1 MIKDKVTP
9 MMAQYLT
16 IKEENPDCL
25 LFFRLGDFYEMFFED
40 AKTCSRE
47 LEITLTGKDCG
58 LEERAPMC
66 GVPFHAADTYIA
78 RLVEKGYKVAICEQ
92 IEDPKQAKGL
102 VKRGIVRIVTPGTI
116 LEGATVKEGKN
127 NYIGSIV
134 KNGLDYG
141 LSICDVTTGEWQCT
155 HITGEQSKRKL
166 LDELA
171 KFAPVECLLE
181 ESVYEDEEFKAFL
194 KERLHCLAERT
205 EPSTLDVNLA
215 EQLLLKHF
223 KLMNLGGM
231 GLSKGEVDT
240 LATSSLLAY
249 LQETQK
255 TDLSHLMHVTLYNVD
270 AYMLLDIAT
279 RRNLELT
286 ETLREK
292 RRKGSLLWVLDH
304 TKTAMGSRYIRKC
317 IEQPLIHVEEI
328 NERLDA
334 TEELKNDPLLRA
346 DLMDALSDIY
356 DIERLMSKVSYGTC
370 NAKDLIALKQSLK
383 MLPPIKQLIKD
394 MQSSGLKN
402 LHEHMDEMADIYG
415 LIDRAIEEDAPLSVR
430 EGGLIKTGYHEN
442 VDHLRQ
448 VKEKGASWIME
459 IEAREREKTGIK
471 NLKIKYNKVFG
482 YFLEVTQS
490 YLSQVPDY
498 FIRKQTLANC
508 ERYITEELKKVED
521 EVLGAEEK
529 LNTLEYQLFTDVRE
543 KVLAQMHRLLGVSH
557 QVAILDMFCSLA
569 DVADT
574 YQYVKPKVGKAY
586 DLSIKEGRHPVVEK
600 MLGSQGFIANDV
612 ELHQKDAQMMLL
624 TGPNMAGKS
633 TYMRQVALIVLMAQI
648 GSFVPAQS
656 AEIGAVDR
664 IFTRV
669 GASDDLASGQST
681 FMVEMMEVANILH
694 HATAKSLLILDEI
707 GRGTSTLDGLSIAWS
722 IIEHITGKVKAKTLF
737 ATHYHELTALE
748 GQIDVLKNYCVAV
761 KEMGEDII
769 FLHKIVP
776 GSVDHS
782 YGIQVAKLAGV
793 PTEVLTRAK
802 DILNALD
809 SEEKQIVI
817 TKEVK
822 VVESVTSIEDHE
834 QVEKSVDSLE
844 EAEKVAEEKVAFES
858 HSKAK
863 GKKKITH
870 EPEDF
875 GQLNLFASPKT
886 DELVQMIK
894 DIDVMHTTPFEALEL
909 LYKLQKKV
917 Q

>member
-16 IKEENPDCL
+16 IKEANPDCI

-66 GVPFHAADTYIA
+66 GVPFHAADNYIA
-78 RLVEKGYKVAICEQ
+78 RLVEKGYKVAVCEQ
-92 IEDPKQAKGL
+92 VEDPKATKGL
-102 VKRGIVRIVTPGTI
+102 VKRDIVRIVTPGTI

-134 KNGLDYG
+134 QLGLDYG
-141 LSICDVTTGEWQCT
+141 LSICDVTTGEWLT
-155 HITGEQSKRKL
+155 TTISGEQNKRKL

-171 KFAPVECLLE
+171 KFSPVECLLE
-181 ESVYEDEEFKAFL
+181 ESVYEDEDVQSFL
-194 KERLHCLAERT
+194 KERLHCLTEKI
-205 EPSTLDVNLA
+205 EPSTLDPILG
-215 EQLLLKHF
+215 EKLLLKHF
-223 KLMNLGGM
+223 HLLNLGGM
-231 GLSKGEVDT
+231 GLTSGKVDT
-240 LATSSLLAY
+240 LSVASLLAY

-255 TDLSHLMHVTLYNVD
+255 TDLSHLMHVSLYNVD

-317 IEQPLIHVEEI
+317 IEQPLIHVKEI
-328 NERLDA
+328 NARLDA
-334 TEELKNDPLLRA
+334 TEELKNDPMGRA
-346 DLMDALSDIY
+346 DLMEALSDIY

-383 MLPPIKQLIKD
+383 MLPSIKSMLSNRTSEGLI
-394 MQSSGLKN
+394 Q
-402 LHEHMDEMADIYG
+402 LHENMDEMFDIYK
-415 LIDRAIEEDAPLSVR
+415 LIEESIEEDAPLSVR
-430 EGGLIKTGYHEN
+430 EGKIIKSGYHET

-448 VKEKGASWIME
+448 VKDKGASWLME
-459 IEAREREKTGIK
+459 IEAKEKEKTGIK

-490 YLSQVPDY
+490 YKDLVPNY

-508 ERYITEELKKVED
+508 ERYITEELKQVED
-521 EVLGAEEK
+521 EVLGADEK
-529 LNTLEYQLFTDVRE
+529 LNNLEYQLFSEVRE
-543 KVLAQMHRLLGVSH
+543 KVLEEMHRLLGVSH
-557 QVAILDMFCSLA
+557 QIAILDMFCSFA
-569 DVADT
+569 DVADV
-574 YQYVKPKVGKAY
+574 YQYVKPIVNESY
-586 DLSIKEGRHPVVEK
+586 TIDIKEGRHPVVEK
-600 MLGSQGFIANDV
+600 MLGGQSFISNDV
-612 ELHQKDAQMMLL
+612 TLNQDDSQMMLL

-648 GSFVPAQS
+648 GSFVPAEYAQ
-656 AEIGAVDR
+656 IGAVDR

-694 HATAKSLLILDEI
+694 HATPKSLLILDEI

-722 IIEHITGKVKAKTLF
+722 IIEHITSEIHAKTLF
-737 ATHYHELTALE
+737 ATHYHELTVLE
-748 GQIDVLKNYCVAV
+748 DQIRVLKNYCVAV
-761 KEMGEDII
+761 KEVGEDII

-793 PTEVLTRAK
+793 PTKVLDRAK
-802 DILNALD
+802 ALLQTLD
-809 SEEKQIVI
+809 SDDQKKIITDQAKDSLQTQEATTVKEEISNSQVFDAKEHHHTEKVELKSTSHSPKRKVDAHRTDFNQLDLFGHPETDEVI
-817 TKEVK
+817 QMLKEV
-822 VVESVTSIEDHE
+822 
-834 QVEKSVDSLE
+834 
-844 EAEKVAEEKVAFES
+844 
-858 HSKAK
+858 
-863 GKKKITH
+863 
-870 EPEDF
+870 
-875 GQLNLFASPKT
+875 
-886 DELVQMIK
+886 
-894 DIDVMHTTPFEALEL
+894 DVMHTTPFEALEL
-909 LYKLQKKV
+909 LYTLQKKV
-917 Q
+917 R

>member
-1 MIKDKVTP
+1 MLKDKVTP

-16 IKEENPDCL
+16 IKEENPDCI

-66 GVPFHAADTYIA
+66 GVPFHAADNYIA
-78 RLVEKGYKVAICEQ
+78 RLVEKGYKVAVCEQ
-92 IEDPKQAKGL
+92 VEDPKAAKGL
-102 VKRGIVRIVTPGTI
+102 VKRDIVRIVTPGTI

-127 NYIGSIV
+127 NYIASIV
-134 KNGLDYG
+134 GNGFKYG
-141 LSICDVTTGEWQCT
+141 LSICDVTTGEWLTTQ
-155 HITGEQSKRKL
+155 IEGEQNKRKL

-171 KFAPVECLLE
+171 KFSPVECLLE
-181 ESVYEDEEFKAFL
+181 ASVYEDEEVRNFL
-194 KERLHCLAERT
+194 KERLHCLT
-205 EPSTLDVNLA
+205 EQTESSTLDVTLA

-223 KLMNLGGM
+223 HLLSLGGM
-231 GLSKGEVDT
+231 GLSSGEVDM
-240 LATSSLLAY
+240 LATASLLAY
-249 LQETQK
+249 LKETQR
-255 TDLSHLMHVTLYNVD
+255 TDLSHLMHVSLYNVD

-304 TKTAMGSRYIRKC
+304 TKTSMGSRYIRKC

-328 NERLDA
+328 NERLNA
-334 TEELKNDPLLRA
+334 TEELKNNPLLRA
-346 DLMDALSDIY
+346 DFMEALSNIY

-383 MLPPIKQLIKD
+383 ALPEIKALLKD
-394 MQSSGLKN
+394 MTASGLVHLYEN
-402 LHEHMDEMADIYG
+402 MDVMSDIYA
-415 LIDRAIEEDAPLSVR
+415 LIERAIEEEAPLSVR
-430 EGGLIKTGYHEN
+430 EGGLIKNGYNEQ
-442 VDHLRQ
+442 VDYLRQ
-448 VKEKGASWIME
+448 AKEKGASWLME
-459 IEAREREKTGIK
+459 IEAKEREKTGIK

-490 YLSQVPDY
+490 YNHLVPDY

-508 ERYITEELKKVED
+508 ERYITEELKKVEE
-521 EVLGAEEK
+521 EVLGAEDK
-529 LNTLEYQLFTDVRE
+529 LNTLEYQLFTEVRE
-543 KVLAQMHRLLGVSH
+543 NVLGEMHRLLGVSH
-557 QVAILDMFCSLA
+557 QIAILDMFCSFA
-569 DVADT
+569 DVADE
-574 YQYVKPKVGKAY
+574 YHYVKPNVTEGY
-586 DLSIKEGRHPVVEK
+586 DLEIKEGRHPVVEK
-600 MLGSQGFIANDV
+600 MLGSQSFISNDV
-612 ELHQKDAQMMLL
+612 SLNQKESQMMLL

-648 GSFVPAQS
+648 GSFVPAES
-656 AEIGAVDR
+656 ATIGAVDR

-722 IIEHITGKVKAKTLF
+722 IIEHITGNIGAKTLF
-737 ATHYHELTALE
+737 ATHYHELTVLE
-748 GQIDVLKNYCVAV
+748 ESIDVLKNYCVSV

-793 PTEVLTRAK
+793 PNVVLNRAK
-802 DILNALD
+802 ELLITLD
-809 SEEKQIVI
+809 SKEKQIVI

-822 VVESVTSIEDHE
+822 SVKDTS
-834 QVEKSVDSLE
+834 QVIDKACELEKVSEGE
-844 EAEKVAEEKVAFES
+844 EIQQVAEEVKPLEVAE
-858 HSKAK
+858 HSKRARQ
-863 GKKKITH
+863 H
-870 EPEDF
+870 ENKAYN
-875 GQLNLFASPKT
+875 QLDLFTNQAS
-886 DELVQMIK
+886 DEVIQMLRGL
-894 DIDVMHTTPFEALEL
+894 DVMHTTPFEALEL
-909 LYKLQKKV
+909 LYALQKKV
-917 Q
+917 R

>member
-1 MIKDKVTP
+1 MLKDKVTP

-16 IKEENPDCL
+16 IKEENPDCI

-66 GVPFHAADTYIA
+66 GVPFHAADNYIA
-78 RLVEKGYKVAICEQ
+78 RLVEKGYKVAVCEQ
-92 IEDPKQAKGL
+92 VEDPKAAKGL
-102 VKRGIVRIVTPGTI
+102 VKRDIVRIVTPGTI

-127 NYIGSIV
+127 NYIASIV
-134 KNGLDYG
+134 GNGFKYG
-141 LSICDVTTGEWQCT
+141 LSICDVTTGEWLTTQ
-155 HITGEQSKRKL
+155 IEGEQNKRKL

-171 KFAPVECLLE
+171 KFSPVECLLE
-181 ESVYEDEEFKAFL
+181 ASVYEDEEVRNFL
-194 KERLHCLAERT
+194 KERLHCLT
-205 EPSTLDVNLA
+205 EQTESSTLDVTLA

-223 KLMNLGGM
+223 HLLSLGGM
-231 GLSKGEVDT
+231 GLSSGEVDM
-240 LATSSLLAY
+240 LATASLLAY
-249 LQETQK
+249 LKETQR
-255 TDLSHLMHVTLYNVD
+255 TDLSHLMHVSLYNVD

-304 TKTAMGSRYIRKC
+304 TKTSMGSRYIRKC

-328 NERLDA
+328 NERLNA
-334 TEELKNDPLLRA
+334 TEELKNNPLLRA
-346 DLMDALSDIY
+346 DFMEALSNIY

-383 MLPPIKQLIKD
+383 ALPEIKALLKD
-394 MQSSGLKN
+394 MTASGLVHLYEN
-402 LHEHMDEMADIYG
+402 MDVMSDIYA
-415 LIDRAIEEDAPLSVR
+415 LIERAIEEEAPLSVR
-430 EGGLIKTGYHEN
+430 EGGLIKNGYNEQ
-442 VDHLRQ
+442 VDYLRQ
-448 VKEKGASWIME
+448 AKEKGASWLME
-459 IEAREREKTGIK
+459 IEAKEREKTGIK

-490 YLSQVPDY
+490 YNHLVPDY

-508 ERYITEELKKVED
+508 ERYITEELKKVEE
-521 EVLGAEEK
+521 EVLGAEDK
-529 LNTLEYQLFTDVRE
+529 LNTLEYQLFTEVRE
-543 KVLAQMHRLLGVSH
+543 NVLGEMHRLLGVSH
-557 QVAILDMFCSLA
+557 QIAILDMFCSFA
-569 DVADT
+569 DVADE
-574 YQYVKPKVGKAY
+574 YHYVKPNVTEGY
-586 DLSIKEGRHPVVEK
+586 DLEIKEGRHPVVEK
-600 MLGSQGFIANDV
+600 MLGSQSFISNDV
-612 ELHQKDAQMMLL
+612 SLNQKESQMMLL

-648 GSFVPAQS
+648 GSFVPAES
-656 AEIGAVDR
+656 ATIGAVDR

-722 IIEHITGKVKAKTLF
+722 IIEHITGNIGAKTLF
-737 ATHYHELTALE
+737 ATHYHELTVLE
-748 GQIDVLKNYCVAV
+748 ESIDVLKNYCVSV

-793 PTEVLTRAK
+793 PNVVLNRAK
-802 DILNALD
+802 ELLITLD
-809 SEEKQIVI
+809 SKEKQIVI

-822 VVESVTSIEDHE
+822 SVKDTS
-834 QVEKSVDSLE
+834 QVIDKACELEKVSEGE
-844 EAEKVAEEKVAFES
+844 EIQQVAEEVMPLEVAE
-858 HSKAK
+858 HSKRARQ
-863 GKKKITH
+863 H
-870 EPEDF
+870 ENKAYN
-875 GQLNLFASPKT
+875 QLDLFTNQAS
-886 DELVQMIK
+886 DEVIQMLRGL
-894 DIDVMHTTPFEALEL
+894 DVMHTTPFEALEL
-909 LYKLQKKV
+909 LYALQKKV
-917 Q
+917 R

>member
-16 IKEENPDCL
+16 IKEANPDCI

-66 GVPFHAADTYIA
+66 GVPFHAADNYIA
-78 RLVEKGYKVAICEQ
+78 RLVEKGYKVAVCEQ
-92 IEDPKQAKGL
+92 VEDPKAAKGL
-102 VKRGIVRIVTPGTI
+102 VKRDIVRIVTPGTI
-116 LEGATVKEGKN
+116 LEGGTVKEGKN

-134 KNGLDYG
+134 KNGLTYG
-141 LSICDVTTGEWQCT
+141 LSICDVTTGEWLAT
-155 HITGEQSKRKL
+155 SISGEQSKRKL

-171 KFAPVECLLE
+171 KFAPVECLLQQ
-181 ESVYEDEEFKAFL
+181 SVYEDEAIVSFL
-194 KERLHCLAERT
+194 KERLHCLTEAI
-205 EPSTLDVNLA
+205 EPSALDPILG

-223 KLMNLGGM
+223 HLMNLGGM
-231 GLSKGEVDT
+231 GLASGAEDT
-240 LATSSLLAY
+240 LATASLLAY

-328 NERLDA
+328 HARLDA
-334 TEELKNDPLLRA
+334 TEELKNDPLTRA
-346 DLMDALSDIY
+346 DLMDALNDIY

-383 MLPPIKQLIKD
+383 MLPSIKALLEP
-394 MQSSGLKN
+394 MQSSGLVA
-402 LHEHMDEMADIYG
+402 LYEQMDEMKDIYS
-415 LIDRAIEEDAPLSVR
+415 LIEAAIEEDAPLSVR
-430 EGGLIKTGYHEN
+430 EGKLIRQGYHET

-448 VKEKGASWIME
+448 VKDKGASWLME
-459 IEAREREKTGIK
+459 IEAKEREKTGIK

-490 YLSQVPDY
+490 YKDLVPDY

-521 EVLGAEEK
+521 EVLGADEK
-529 LNTLEYQLFTDVRE
+529 LNNLEYQLFTEVRE
-543 KVLAQMHRLLGVSH
+543 KVLGQMHRLLDVSH
-557 QVAILDMFCSLA
+557 QIAILDMFCSFA
-569 DVADT
+569 DVADV
-574 YQYVKPKVGKAY
+574 YQYVKPIVTKSY
-586 DLSIKEGRHPVVEK
+586 DIEIKEGRHPVVEK
-600 MLGSQGFIANDV
+600 MLGGQSFIANDV
-612 ELHQKDAQMMLL
+612 YLDEKAAQMMLL

-648 GSFVPAQS
+648 GSFVPAEY
-656 AEIGAVDR
+656 AKIGAVDR

-694 HATAKSLLILDEI
+694 HATPKSLLILDEI

-722 IIEHITGKVKAKTLF
+722 IIEHITDSLHAKTLF
-737 ATHYHELTALE
+737 ATHYHELTVLE
-748 GQIDVLKNYCVAV
+748 ETISVLKNYCVAV
-761 KEMGEDII
+761 KEVGEDII

-782 YGIQVAKLAGV
+782 YGIQVAKLAGL
-793 PTEVLTRAK
+793 PSEVLERAK
-802 DILNALD
+802 AILQSLD
-809 SEEKQIVI
+809 AKEQKGVIKEGEANHEASEIRHELVA
-817 TKEVK
+817 EP
-822 VVESVTSIEDHE
+822 VETPNPIIEEIEESHP
-834 QVEKSVDSLE
+834 KKRKAAHKE
-844 EAEKVAEEKVAFES
+844 EAFN
-858 HSKAK
+858 
-863 GKKKITH
+863 
-870 EPEDF
+870 
-875 GQLNLFASPKT
+875 QLNLFGNPQD
-886 DELVQMIK
+886 DEVIQILKEV
-894 DIDVMHTTPFEALEL
+894 DVMHTTPFEALEL

-917 Q
+917 R

>member
-1 MIKDKVTP
+1 MLKDKVTP

-16 IKEENPDCL
+16 IKEENPDCI

-66 GVPFHAADTYIA
+66 GVPFHAADNYIA
-78 RLVEKGYKVAICEQ
+78 RLVEKGYKVAVCEQ
-92 IEDPKQAKGL
+92 VEDPKAAKGL
-102 VKRGIVRIVTPGTI
+102 VKRDIVRIVTPGTI

-127 NYIGSIV
+127 NYIASIV
-134 KNGLDYG
+134 GNGFKYG
-141 LSICDVTTGEWQCT
+141 LSICDVTTGEWLTTQ
-155 HITGEQSKRKL
+155 IEGEQNKRKL

-171 KFAPVECLLE
+171 KFSPVECLLE
-181 ESVYEDEEFKAFL
+181 VSVYEDEEVRNFL
-194 KERLHCLAERT
+194 KERLHCLT
-205 EPSTLDVNLA
+205 EQTEGSTLDVTLA

-223 KLMNLGGM
+223 QLLSLGGM
-231 GLSKGEVDT
+231 GLTSGEVDM
-240 LATSSLLAY
+240 LATASLLAY
-249 LQETQK
+249 LKETQR
-255 TDLSHLMHVTLYNVD
+255 TDLSHLMHVSLYNVD

-304 TKTAMGSRYIRKC
+304 TKTSMGSRYIRKC

-328 NERLDA
+328 NERLNA
-334 TEELKNDPLLRA
+334 TEELKNNPLLRA
-346 DLMDALSDIY
+346 DFMEALSNIY

-383 MLPPIKQLIKD
+383 VLPEIKALLKD
-394 MQSSGLKN
+394 MTASGLVHLYEN
-402 LHEHMDEMADIYG
+402 MDVMSDIYA
-415 LIDRAIEEDAPLSVR
+415 LIERAIEEEAPLSVR
-430 EGGLIKTGYHEN
+430 EGGLIKNGYNEQ
-442 VDHLRQ
+442 VDYLRQ
-448 VKEKGASWIME
+448 AKEKGASWLME
-459 IEAREREKTGIK
+459 IEAKEREKTGIK

-490 YLSQVPDY
+490 YNHLVPDY

-508 ERYITEELKKVED
+508 ERYITEELKKVEE
-521 EVLGAEEK
+521 EVLGAEDK
-529 LNTLEYQLFTDVRE
+529 LNTLEYQLFTEVRE
-543 KVLAQMHRLLGVSH
+543 NVLDEMHRLLGVSH
-557 QVAILDMFCSLA
+557 QIAILDMFCSFA
-569 DVADT
+569 DVADE
-574 YQYVKPKVGKAY
+574 YHYVKPNVTEGY
-586 DLSIKEGRHPVVEK
+586 DLEIKEGRHPVVEK
-600 MLGSQGFIANDV
+600 MLGSQSFISNDV
-612 ELHQKDAQMMLL
+612 SLNQKESQMMLL

-648 GSFVPAQS
+648 GSFVPAES
-656 AEIGAVDR
+656 ATIGAVDR

-722 IIEHITGKVKAKTLF
+722 IIEHITGNIGAKTLF
-737 ATHYHELTALE
+737 ATHYHELTVLE
-748 GQIDVLKNYCVAV
+748 ESIDVLKNYCVSV

-793 PTEVLTRAK
+793 PNVVLDRAK
-802 DILNALD
+802 ELLITLD
-809 SEEKQIVI
+809 SKEKQIVI

-822 VVESVTSIEDHE
+822 SVKDTS
-834 QVEKSVDSLE
+834 QVIDKACELEKVSGDE
-844 EAEKVAEEKVAFES
+844 EIQQVAEEVKSLEVAE
-858 HSKAK
+858 HSKRARQ
-863 GKKKITH
+863 H
-870 EPEDF
+870 ENKAYN
-875 GQLNLFASPKT
+875 QLDLFTNQAT
-886 DELVQMIK
+886 DEVIQMLRSL
-894 DIDVMHTTPFEALEL
+894 DVMHTTPFEALEL
-909 LYKLQKKV
+909 LYALQKKV
-917 Q
+917 R